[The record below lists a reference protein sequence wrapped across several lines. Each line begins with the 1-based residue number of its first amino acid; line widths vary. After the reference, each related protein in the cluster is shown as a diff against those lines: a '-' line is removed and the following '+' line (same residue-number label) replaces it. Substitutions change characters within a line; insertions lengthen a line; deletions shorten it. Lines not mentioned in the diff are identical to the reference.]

1 MTTGEIITRLR
12 AVAAEMASLGVAMD
26 YYGGFNGLMA
36 QHGREMVGAAGIARE
51 WADEIEA
58 SSPAQ

>member
-1 MTTGEIITRLR
+1 MTPAEIVARLR
-12 AVAAEMASLGVAMD
+12 TVAAEMESLGAAMD
-26 YYGGFNGLMA
+26 YFGGFGGRMT

-58 SSPAQ
+58 EAPPR

>member
-1 MTTGEIITRLR
+1 MTPAEIVARLR
-12 AVAAEMASLGVAMD
+12 AVAADMEALGAAMD
-26 YYGGFNGLMA
+26 YFGGFTGRMT

-58 SSPAQ
+58 EAPPQ

>member
-1 MTTGEIITRLR
+1 MTPAEIVARLR
-12 AVAAEMASLGVAMD
+12 AVAADMEALGAAMD
-26 YYGGFNGLMA
+26 YFGGFNGRMT

-58 SSPAQ
+58 ESPPQ